1 MAVYGIDLG
10 TTHSCIARIGEV
22 GRPAVLRN
30 MEGADTTPSVV
41 YFESAENVVVG
52 APAKDTAVLSPE
64 LVVSLIKRDMGHEVT
79 RELHGREYSPE
90 EISAFV
96 LRKLVADAV
105 AVTGEEATDVV
116 ITVPAYFGA
125 AERDATRKAGHI
137 AGLNVIDIISEP
149 IAAAITYGV
158 LNPPSDDVAEDSED
172 AEDAEEVAEPV
183 ETPANGKHAGAGD
196 QKAGEVGE
204 DTVEVFGRKSPG
216 HVGAHRR
223 TPDRT
228 ILVYDLGGGTFD
240 TTVIALRDGD
250 IGVVCTD
257 GDHELGGADWD
268 ARLVE
273 YLAERFAEEHPDVG
287 DPLDDRHT
295 EQQLRHDAEEAKK
308 ALSRRTKHT
317 VRVMHEGR
325 VATIELTRD
334 QFEEITRD
342 LLDRTIE
349 ITGRTLAT
357 AAGKGVTDYDN
368 LVLVGGSTK
377 MPAVP
382 GRLESELS
390 LKATLQDPDL
400 AVAKGAALYAFEE
413 TYRRLLAK
421 GERDLARDM
430 ASRAG
435 LSASDQELIASRQ
448 ISTVASRAFGVIA
461 LDPNTD
467 VEHVVH
473 LVHANDSLPR
483 GKTREFGTVEDDQ
496 TIVKIIVVEQA
507 GSAESTEVAHNEP
520 IADGELKIP
529 PGKPAGWPIEVT
541 FSLDTSGL
549 LHVTAVEKETSESL
563 TLDVRVGGMSED
575 EVSKSRTD
583 LAHVRVD

>member
-1 MAVYGIDLG
+1 MNMAVYGIDLG
-10 TTHSCIARIGEV
+10 TTHSCIARIGED

-41 YFESAENVVVG
+41 YFESAENVIVG

-79 RELHGREYSPE
+79 RDLHGRAYSPE

-96 LRKLVADAV
+96 LRKLVADAA
-105 AVTGEEATDVV
+105 AVTGEDAEDVV

-158 LNPPSDDVAEDSED
+158 LNAPPEEEGEDG
-172 AEDAEEVAEPV
+172 EP
-183 ETPANGKHAGAGD
+183 EGEANGRHAGA
-196 QKAGEVGE
+196 VGE
-204 DTVEVFGRKSPG
+204 DTIEVFGRDAPE

-240 TTVIALRDGD
+240 TTVITLRDGD

-308 ALSRRTKHT
+308 ALSLRTKHSL
-317 VRVMHEGR
+317 RVMHEGR
-325 VATIELTRD
+325 VTTVELTRER
-334 QFEEITRD
+334 FEEITRD

-357 AAGKGVTDYDN
+357 AAAKGVTDYDD

-382 GRLESELS
+382 ERLSSELS
-390 LKATLQDPDL
+390 LKPRLTDPDL

-421 GERDLARDM
+421 GEHDRAEDM

-435 LSASDQELIASRQ
+435 LSATDQERMASRQ
-448 ISTVASRAFGVIA
+448 ITTVASRAFGVIA

-467 VEHVVH
+467 IEHVVH

-507 GSAESTEVAHNEP
+507 GSAESTEVAHNSP

-529 PGKPAGWPIEVT
+529 PGKPAGWPIEVG
-541 FSLDTSGL
+541 FMLDTSGL
-549 LHVTAVEKETSESL
+549 LHVTAVEKETSEKL

-575 EVSKSRTD
+575 EVSRSRTD
-583 LAHVRVD
+583 LAHVRVE

>member
-10 TTHSCIARIGEV
+10 TTHSCIARVDDV

-30 MEGADTTPSVV
+30 MEGTDTTPSVV
-41 YFESAENVVVG
+41 YFESADNVVVG
-52 APAKDTAVLSPE
+52 APAKDTAVLFPD
-64 LVVSLIKRDMGHEVT
+64 LVVSLIKRDMGHEVP
-79 RELHGREYSPE
+79 RELHERDYSPE

-96 LRKLVADAV
+96 LRKLVADAT
-105 AVTGEEATDVV
+105 ATTGEEVRDVV

-125 AERDATRKAGHI
+125 AERDATRKAGRI

-158 LNPPSDDVAEDSED
+158 LNPATAAD
-172 AEDAEEVAEPV
+172 EE
-183 ETPANGKHAGAGD
+183 KDGAGS
-196 QKAGEVGE
+196 A
-204 DTVEVFGRKSPG
+204 
-216 HVGAHRR
+216 
-223 TPDRT
+223 DRT

-240 TTVIALRDGD
+240 TTVITLRGGD
-250 IGVVCTD
+250 ISVVCTD

-273 YLAERFAEEHPDVG
+273 YLAGRFAQEHPDVG
-287 DPLDDRHT
+287 DPLDDKHT

-308 ALSRRTKHT
+308 ALSLRTRHV

-325 VATIELTRD
+325 VATVELTREK
-334 QFEEITRD
+334 FEEITKD

-357 AAGKGVTDYDN
+357 AAGKGVSDYDD

-377 MPAVP
+377 MPAVQR
-382 GRLESELS
+382 RLADELALS
-390 LKATLQDPDL
+390 PRLQDPDL

-413 TYRRLLAK
+413 TYRQLLAK
-421 GERDLARDM
+421 GETDKALDLAT
-430 ASRAG
+430 RAG
-435 LSASDQELIASRQ
+435 LSESEQERMAARQ
-448 ISTVASRAFGVIA
+448 ITTVASRAFGVIA
-461 LDPNTD
+461 LDPDTEQ
-467 VEHVVH
+467 EHVVH
-473 LVHANDSLPR
+473 LVHANDALPR
-483 GKTREFGTVEDDQ
+483 GKTREFGTIEEDQ

-507 GSAESTEVAHNEP
+507 GSAESTEVAHNTP

-541 FSLDTSGL
+541 FALDTSGL
-549 LHVTAVEKETSESL
+549 LHVTAVEKETAEEL
-563 TLDVRVGGMSED
+563 TLEVRVGGMSEE
-575 EVSKSRTD
+575 EVHQSRTD
-583 LAHVRVD
+583 LAGIRVD

>member
-22 GRPAVLRN
+22 GRPTVLRN
-30 MEGADTTPSVV
+30 MEGTDTTPSVV
-41 YFESAENVVVG
+41 FFESADNVVVG
-52 APAKDTAVLSPE
+52 APARDIAVLSPD
-64 LVVSLIKRDMGHEVT
+64 LVISLIKRDMGHEVT
-79 RELHGREYSPE
+79 RELHGRDYSPE

-96 LRKLVADAV
+96 LRKLVADAK
-105 AVTGEEATDVV
+105 ATTGEDAEDVV

-125 AERDATRKAGHI
+125 AERDATRKAGRI

-158 LNPPSDDVAEDSED
+158 LNPDE
-172 AEDAEEVAEPV
+172 
-183 ETPANGKHAGAGD
+183 
-196 QKAGEVGE
+196 
-204 DTVEVFGRKSPG
+204 
-216 HVGAHRR
+216 
-223 TPDRT
+223 DRT

-240 TTVIALRDGD
+240 TTVIILRGGD
-250 IGVVCTD
+250 ISVVCTD

-273 YLAERFAEEHPDVG
+273 HLAERFTEEHPDVG
-287 DPLDDRHT
+287 DPLDDKHT

-308 ALSRRTKHT
+308 ALSLRTRHV

-325 VATIELTRD
+325 VATVELTRD
-334 QFEEITRD
+334 TFEEITKD

-357 AAGKGVTDYDN
+357 AAGKGITDYDD

-382 GRLESELS
+382 HRLASELS
-390 LKATLQDPDL
+390 LRPKLQDPDL
-400 AVAKGAALYAFEE
+400 AVGRGAALYAFEE
-413 TYRRLLAK
+413 TYRQLLAK
-421 GERDLARDM
+421 GQTDEAREL

-435 LSASDQELIASRQ
+435 LSDSEQERMAARQ
-448 ISTVASRAFGVIA
+448 ITTVASRAFGVIA
-461 LDPNTD
+461 LDPATN

-473 LVHANDSLPR
+473 LVHANDTLPR
-483 GKTREFGTVEDDQ
+483 GRSREFGTIEEDQ
-496 TIVKIIVVEQA
+496 SVVKIIVVEQA
-507 GSAESTEVAHNEP
+507 GSAESTEVGHNTP

-529 PGKPAGWPIEVT
+529 HGKPAGWPIEVT
-541 FSLDTSGL
+541 FALDTSGL
-549 LHVTAVEKETSESL
+549 LHVTAVEKETAEEL
-563 TLDVRVGGMSED
+563 TLDVRVGGMSDD
-575 EVSKSRTD
+575 EVARSRTD

>member
-22 GRPAVLRN
+22 GRPTVLRN
-30 MEGADTTPSVV
+30 MEGTDTTPSVV
-41 YFESAENVVVG
+41 YFETADNVVVG
-52 APAKDTAVLSPE
+52 APAKDTAVLSPD
-64 LVVSLIKRDMGHEVT
+64 LVVSLIKRDIGHDVT
-79 RELHGREYSPE
+79 RELHGRDYSPE
-90 EISAFV
+90 EISAFI
-96 LRKLVADAV
+96 LRKLVADAT
-105 AVTGEEATDVV
+105 ATSGEETGDVV

-149 IAAAITYGV
+149 VAAAITYGV
-158 LNPPSDDVAEDSED
+158 LNP
-172 AEDAEEVAEPV
+172 
-183 ETPANGKHAGAGD
+183 D
-196 QKAGEVGE
+196 Q
-204 DTVEVFGRKSPG
+204 
-216 HVGAHRR
+216 
-223 TPDRT
+223 DRT

-240 TTVIALRDGD
+240 TTVITLRDGD

-268 ARLVE
+268 SRLVE

-287 DPLDDRHT
+287 DPLEDRHT
-295 EQQLRHDAEEAKK
+295 EQQLRHDAEETKK
-308 ALSRRTKHT
+308 ALSLRKQHV

-325 VATIELTRD
+325 VATIELTREK
-334 QFEEITRD
+334 FEEITKD

-357 AAGKGVTDYDN
+357 AAEKGVKDYDD

-382 GRLESELS
+382 DRLSSELS
-390 LKATLQDPDL
+390 LKPKLQDPDL
-400 AVAKGAALYAFEE
+400 AVAKGAAMYAFEE
-413 TYRRLLAK
+413 TYRQLLAK
-421 GERDLARDM
+421 GEGDKAREL

-435 LSASDQELIASRQ
+435 LSEAEQERMAARQ
-448 ISTVASRAFGVIA
+448 ITTVASRAFGVIA
-461 LDPNTD
+461 LDPVTGQ
-467 VEHVVH
+467 EHVVH
-473 LVHANDSLPR
+473 LVHANDALPH
-483 GKTREFGTVEDDQ
+483 GGSREFGTVDEDQ

-507 GSAESTEVAHNEP
+507 GSAESIEVAHNSP

-529 PGKPAGWPIEVT
+529 PGKPAGYPISVT
-541 FSLDTSGL
+541 FALDTSGL
-549 LHVTAVEKETSESL
+549 LHVTAVEKETSEEL

-575 EVSKSRTD
+575 EVQESRTD